1 MLNNYCLL
9 EFSLRAIECLSR
21 KALCDIKFLQFTSP
35 LLYCIHSAPG
45 QIIGS
50 EKSCSTETCL
60 TLFNSVILQT
70 YLTAEP
76 FSREKYIIIRESN
89 FCGAYRYRQFTHSSK
104 ILSTGQQALCWGLT
118 GRVGS
123 PVSSHLT
130 HQQGSQTLPNNRQ
143 THYLKL
149 Q

>member
-104 ILSTGQQALCWGLT
+104 NTEHWAAGTLLGAHRKS
-118 GRVGS
+118 RVS
-123 PVSSHLT
+123 CFF
-130 HQQGSQTLPNNRQ
+130 TLNTPAGEPD
-143 THYLKL
+143 TTK
-149 Q
+149 